1 MPVKLGDDAVE
12 TRPAAQDVVQVKE
25 AFFGFL
31 LLVQRLVAERLELVQ
46 LVVDRE
52 QVVYRAVTR
61 HWLDASMSLSLSCA
75 PFSGKLFA
83 ISSMCMKLHRK
94 PS

>member
-31 LLVQRLVAERLELVQ
+31 LLVQ

-52 QVVYRAVTR
+52 QVVCRAVTR